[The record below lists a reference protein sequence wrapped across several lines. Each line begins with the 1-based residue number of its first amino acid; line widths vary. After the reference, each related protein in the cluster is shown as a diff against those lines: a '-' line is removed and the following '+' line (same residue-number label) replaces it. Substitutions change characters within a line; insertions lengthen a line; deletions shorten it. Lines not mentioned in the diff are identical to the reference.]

1 MFPKY
6 VISICLI
13 LVTQTSA
20 LDLCTAREEHPTFE
34 YAYVDVD
41 ENTERYESKTKLHL
55 NVLYTLIFLL
65 IHYSFYS

>member
-6 VISICLI
+6 VILICLN
-13 LVTQTSA
+13 LVTQSSA

-41 ENTERYESKTKLHL
+41 ENTERYESKSRLL
-55 NVLYTLIFLL
+55 IMYVLYELIFLL
-65 IHYSFYS
+65 

>member
-13 LVTQTSA
+13 LVTQSSA